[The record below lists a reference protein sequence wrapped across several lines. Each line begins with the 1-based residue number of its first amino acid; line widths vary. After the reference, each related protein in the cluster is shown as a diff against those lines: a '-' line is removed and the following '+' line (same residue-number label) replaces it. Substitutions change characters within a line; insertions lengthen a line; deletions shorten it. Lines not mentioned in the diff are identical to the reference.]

1 MNFDPM
7 ADAAKCP
14 FLNGELNHGAGS
26 GTRNT
31 DWWPNQLNLNI
42 LRMHSPASDPMGD
55 DFDYAEAFQKLS
67 LIHI

>member
-42 LRMHSPASDPMGD
+42 LRMHSPASEIGR
-55 DFDYAEAFQKLS
+55 A
-67 LIHI
+67 HV